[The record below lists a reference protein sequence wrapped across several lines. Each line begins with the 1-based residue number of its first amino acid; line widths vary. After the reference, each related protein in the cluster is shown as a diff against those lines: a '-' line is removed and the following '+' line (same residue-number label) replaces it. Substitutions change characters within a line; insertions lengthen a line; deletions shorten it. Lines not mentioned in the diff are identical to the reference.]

1 MSNNLS
7 NEKIVEPIGPDES
20 TMDAKV
26 KEFGELLVSMEGLDT
41 KKKILWREI
50 YENAV
55 QDRMNAYILFTEAF
69 RSMGIAS
76 TSEHITAG
84 PILTKYIERMNKA
97 NDQLLKLADLISKEE
112 TEAAKIDPNDLYDQM
127 LKG

>member
-1 MSNNLS
+1 MK
-7 NEKIVEPIGPDES
+7 NEDTPTPVGPDEG
-20 TMDAKV
+20 TLDLKI
-26 KEFGELLVSMEGLDT
+26 KEFGELLVSMQGLDT
-41 KKKILWREI
+41 KKKLLWREI

-55 QDRMNAYILFTEAF
+55 QDRMNSYILFTEAF

-97 NDQLLKLADLISKEE
+97 NDQLLKLAELISKEE
-112 TEAAKIDPNDLYDQM
+112 HESSKIDSNDLYNQM
-127 LKG
+127 IKS